1 MVASVWQSEP
11 ACSPPLSS
19 LSLSS
24 APPSISLTL
33 TVPRRKASP
42 HVRVGSVGR
51 QFQIDFPLSLMC
63 HTSNVLLHNS
73 VGVSYQPNAPLV
85 PNQMRVLSSGLGPQA
100 TGLLL
105 GGTPYCSLW
114 HRDSSGLCGQHQVS
128 GSAVRGRQQ
137 HVHCMCMLCVVAR
150 QYPQRYAIN
159 LHTTS
164 AILPF
169 PPSSNL
175 SLDPLSSSPS
185 FLLFLPPPV
194 SPSTLPPSLPFLSPV
209 HVPPSSFLSLD
220 RPSLLLSLLSPVHPY
235 PSLSLDSP
243 SFFPSPFSPP
253 LIASKGNI
261 SLHVQL

>member
-1 MVASVWQSEP
+1 MAVRASMLP
-11 ACSPPLSS
+11 S

-24 APPSISLTL
+24 APPSISLPL

-51 QFQIDFPLSLMC
+51 QFQIDFLLSLMC

-114 HRDSSGLCGQHQVS
+114 HRDSSGLCGQHQIS
-128 GSAVRGRQQ
+128 GSAVGAGSS
-137 HVHCMCMLCVVAR
+137 MCTACACCVW
-150 QYPQRYAIN
+150 
-159 LHTTS
+159 
-164 AILPF
+164 LPGNTHKGMQLF
-169 PPSSNL
+169 CTPLLPLSPSPPSSNL
-175 SLDPLSSSPS
+175 SLDPPSSSPS

-194 SPSTLPPSLPFLSPV
+194 SPSPFSC
-209 HVPPSSFLSLD
+209 S
-220 RPSLLLSLLSPVHPY
+220 SLLL
-235 PSLSLDSP
+235 
-243 SFFPSPFSPP
+243 
-253 LIASKGNI
+253 
-261 SLHVQL
+261 